1 MEFPPDTWFVFP
13 AENFTTAVPRIH
25 GDFTAEVMA
34 QVRPNGQVLDH
45 WRIAQGG
52 SKPLEAEINIAAV
65 IPAAATLPKWHLTY
79 QQWPRDVIVRRNMTT
94 SGWVDLLTLLAAND
108 IGVMSET
115 GENVTNPT
123 VVEALNSLPDKS
135 SNSASC
141 RWAVC
146 VGEAGRLELQLQALP
161 TPTTILTGKPIYWR

>member
-34 QVRPNGQVLDH
+34 QVRPNGRVLNH
-45 WRIAQGG
+45 WRIALGS

-65 IPAAATLPKWHLTY
+65 IPAAATLPKWRLTY
-79 QQWPRDVIVRRNMTT
+79 QQWPRDVIVRRNMMT

-108 IGVMSET
+108 VGVMSET
-115 GENVTNPT
+115 GENVANPT

-161 TPTTILTGKPIYWR
+161 TPTTILTGKPIYRR